1 VIIVDDMISSGDSVI
16 DIAYQLKERGA
27 KRIFVFASFGL
38 FCNGLATMDKAY
50 EDGAITKIFTTN
62 LIYRTPELLSREWY
76 CEVNLCKYV
85 ALIIDTLNHDMT
97 ISDLLNPVTRIH
109 NLLEKVNRADK

>member
-1 VIIVDDMISSGDSVI
+1 
-16 DIAYQLKERGA
+16 
-27 KRIFVFASFGL
+27 
-38 FCNGLATMDKAY
+38 MDKAY
-50 EDGAITKIFTTN
+50 EDGAITKIFTAN

>member
-1 VIIVDDMISSGDSVI
+1 MNYKDVQPDPNFDWGAI
-16 DIAYQLKERGA
+16 DKKEVV
-27 KRIFVFASFGL
+27 KDES
-38 FCNGLATMDKAY
+38 MDKAY
-50 EDGAITKIFTTN
+50 EDGAISKIFTTN

-97 ISDLLNPVTRIH
+97 ISDLLNPVSGIH
-109 NLLEKVNRADK
+109 NLMDKVNKAEK

>member
-1 VIIVDDMISSGDSVI
+1 MKLFRSI
-16 DIAYQLKERGA
+16 LPFLLLP
-27 KRIFVFASFGL
+27 FVAQ
-38 FCNGLATMDKAY
+38 AQAPIK
-50 EDGAITKIFTTN
+50 DGAISKIFTTN

-97 ISDLLNPVTRIH
+97 ISDLLNPVNRIH
-109 NLLEKVNRADK
+109 NLMDRVNKTQ